1 MPERIARPAILS
13 SCIIVTGK
21 NHAECLAQLP
31 SDRKRGNEVQGFM
44 TTKCR
49 FVGRQEAYRIAKENC
64 QLRHDHPLKELF
76 LEDLIFIS

>member
-13 SCIIVTGK
+13 SCVIITGK
-21 NHAECLAQLP
+21 NHAECLARLP
-31 SDRKRGNEVQGFM
+31 EDRKRGKEVQGFM

-49 FVGRQEAYRIAKENC
+49 FVGRQEAYNIAKEND

-76 LEDLIFIS
+76 LEDLICIA